1 MDTQDVCSWSGS
13 RVASII
19 TVACAASSRLVP
31 HAATDNVHDE
41 SNQLMISL
49 LADYIIFF
57 DSRDMNTYIM
67 IHQYWY
73 TSGRVK
79 GLSRSVRA
87 GSLGGSGVDDGGID
101 DGGMDEEYP
110 AVTVGTQPDVGIV
123 V

>member
-19 TVACAASSRLVP
+19 TVACAGSSRPVP

-57 DSRDMNTYIM
+57 DSREMNTYIM

-79 GLSRSVRA
+79 DVTRIMRA
-87 GSLGGSGVDDGGID
+87 EIIEGSGVEEGGEDDG
-101 DGGMDEEYP
+101 P
-110 AVTVGTQPDVGIV
+110 N
-123 V
+123 